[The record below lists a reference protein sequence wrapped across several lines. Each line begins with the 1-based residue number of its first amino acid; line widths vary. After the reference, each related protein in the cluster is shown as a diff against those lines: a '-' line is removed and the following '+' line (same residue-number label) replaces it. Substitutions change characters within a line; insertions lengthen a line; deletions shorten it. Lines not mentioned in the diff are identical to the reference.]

1 MISKPIT
8 FVLLF
13 SSCLIVDE
21 WRRAYYRVPLVHL
34 FCRVNDD
41 TAGNLAVVH
50 QSVHLLQ
57 LAQANGLEGHGDEA
71 AAEEVERL
79 SSISAVTDV
88 AALDGDHADDGVE
101 DGSAEL
107 STRRETDADEDA
119 LGAEVLGGLLEGL
132 LLGGDEE
139 GGVGALA
146 VWCGGADVGDE
157 VLCLCEVDKGGGAE
171 LEAQIALLVAA
182 VDGDGVQA
190 HGLCVL
196 QGDTTQT
203 ATGTDDGNGLAGPGV
218 GLLEA
223 LVDGDAG
230 AEDGGDG
237 LEVALLGDAGDVG
250 GLCDGVLLESSVDGV
265 AGEQGLVA
273 ERLVAVLAVGAAQAR
288 AVEPLDAGVV
298 ANLNVLDELAAGNDD
313 TSTFVAADEGQLGV
327 EGPVAHHGVEIG
339 VADARVLDVDED
351 LIGTRLLDGD
361 PLVDDGWREDVSY
374 G

>member
-1 MISKPIT
+1 M
-8 FVLLF
+8 
-13 SSCLIVDE
+13 
-21 WRRAYYRVPLVHL
+21 
-34 FCRVNDD
+34 
-41 TAGNLAVVH
+41 H
-50 QSVHLLQ
+50 QSVDVVQ
-57 LAQANGLEGHGDEA
+57 LAQANGLEGHGDEPP
-71 AAEEVERL
+71 AEEVEGL
-79 SSISAVTDV
+79 GGVSAVADV

-101 DGSAEL
+101 DGGAEL
-107 STRRETDADEDA
+107 GAGGEADADEDA

-146 VWCGGADVGDE
+146 VSRGGADVGDE
-157 VLCLCEVDKGGGAE
+157 VLCLCEVDKGGGAQ
-171 LEAQIALLVAA
+171 LEAQVALLVAA

-196 QGDTTQT
+196 QGDAAQAT
-203 ATGTDDGNGLAGPGV
+203 TGTDDGNGLAGAGV

-230 AEDGGDG
+230 AQDGRDG

-250 GLCDGVLLESSVDGV
+250 GLCDGVLLEGPVDGV
-265 AGEQGLVA
+265 AREQGLVA
-273 ERLVAVLAVGAAQAR
+273 QRLVAVLAVGAAQAR

-298 ANLNVLDELAAGNDD
+298 ANGNVGDELAAGNDD
-313 TSTFVAADEGQLGV
+313 AGALVAADQGQLGV

-361 PLVDDGWREDVSY
+361 PLVDDGWRGVNVSN